1 MRSHVFAVLVLL
13 APYSA
18 WADQPRPTKALSET
32 LTGDAKAAYDAGK
45 LLFGDGDYA
54 GAEIKFKAAY
64 DASGDPRLLWNMAA
78 CEKSQRHYART
89 EALVREYVDKGGAQ
103 LTEQDRADAKALL
116 ETIDSFTVKLTL
128 TVNEEGAEVFIDDAP
143 VGKTPLA
150 KPVVVDIGS
159 RKIVVRKDGFKD
171 FEQQIPVGGAATA
184 KLDVKLEPRLHEGKV
199 DVITQPNAEIFLDG
213 TKVGVG
219 RYAHAVKS
227 GGHTLRVVAT
237 GMQPYQ
243 TEIVVSDDE
252 TRRIDV
258 PLERE
263 RERDV
268 VVMQAAPKPWGPGG
282 EVAASLG
289 AGDKMRAGGAGVF
302 DLRLEIGVKPRWP
315 TELAFVVDVG
325 SIVPGSNNCA
335 SDYHGPQPTSSTDLA
350 VRYAFQNCLYVKPGL
365 LFGLHFTPRS
375 RFDVYASMEAGFRFG
390 FASST
395 SYDPL
400 QSPPNGASTELLL
413 GLDVGGRVGVDFH
426 PFRHEAPGVA
436 KPSMA
441 SQWGVGVF
449 GGGLATI
456 ISKENA
462 DGGNNNT
469 STPSTN
475 NNNRLGTVYPW
486 LLFGVRTSL
495 TF

>member
-1 MRSHVFAVLVLL
+1 VVRSHVFALLVLL

-18 WADQPRPTKALSET
+18 WADQPRAPKALSET
-32 LTGDAKAAYDAGK
+32 LSGDAKAAYDAGK

-64 DASGDPRLLWNMAA
+64 DASGDARLLWNMAA

-128 TVNEEGAEVFIDDAP
+128 NVSEPDAEVFIDDVS

-159 RKIVVRKDGFKD
+159 RKIVVRKEGFKD
-171 FEQQIPVGGAATA
+171 FEQQVPVGGAATA
-184 KLDVKLEPRLHEGKV
+184 KLDVKLDPRLHEGKV
-199 DVITQPNAEIFLDG
+199 DVVTQPNAEIFLDG
-213 TKVGVG
+213 AKVGVG
-219 RYAHAVKS
+219 RYAHVVKS
-227 GGHTLRVVAT
+227 GGHTLRVVAE
-237 GMQPYQ
+237 GMRSYQ

-263 RERDV
+263 V
-268 VVMQAAPKPWGPGG
+268 VVEPTKPKLWGPGG
-282 EVAASLG
+282 EIAASLG
-289 AGDKMRAGGAGVF
+289 VGDKIRQGGAGVF
-302 DLRLEIGVKPRWP
+302 DLRLEIGVKPGWP

-325 SIVPGSNNCA
+325 SIVPGSNNCG
-335 SDYHGPQPTSSTDLA
+335 SDFHGPQPASQLDVS

-375 RFDVYASMEAGFRFG
+375 RFDVYASIEAGFRFG

-400 QSPPNGASTELLL
+400 AAPPTAASTELLL
-413 GLDVGGRVGVDFH
+413 GVDVGGRLGVDFH
-426 PFRHEAPGVA
+426 PFRREAPGA
-436 KPSMA
+436 TKPSMA

-449 GGGLATI
+449 ASGLATI
-456 ISKENA
+456 ISKEGPDHANDYA
-462 DGGNNNT
+462 A
-469 STPSTN
+469 TPNSIDSN
-475 NNNRLGTVYPW
+475 KIGTVFPW
-486 LLFGVRTSL
+486 VLFGVRTSL